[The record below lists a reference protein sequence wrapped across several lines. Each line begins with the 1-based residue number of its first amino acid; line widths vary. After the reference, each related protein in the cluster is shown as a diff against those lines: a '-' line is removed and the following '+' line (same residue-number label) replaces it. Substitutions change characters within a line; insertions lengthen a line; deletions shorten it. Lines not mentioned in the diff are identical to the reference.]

1 MKADAKPIAPVKM
14 WIAILGSQDFPT
26 DGVQDYCEFLGSALE
41 RRAVELKIVRVEWK
55 QKGWLR
61 AISELWRDSVG
72 WRNQRVIL
80 QYTAMSWSRRGFP
93 FALLIV
99 LALLRRRGCRCAV
112 MFHEPYPQGGSRHRL
127 ARLLSTCQDC
137 VIRAMYR
144 GADRSIFPDSLDT
157 IRWLPKGSTKAV
169 FIPIGANIPEPLA
182 GATSSSETR
191 GSTRTVAIFCLT
203 GAPHFHRELQ
213 EIAEAMRSVVASGA
227 KIRLLFFGR
236 GTDDARED
244 IGHAFCDMPIE
255 VSIMG
260 LLPTTEIT
268 ETLLRSDAMLCVR
281 GTVYPRRGSVLSG
294 IACGLPIVGYRGPET
309 VSPIT
314 EAGLELVPHG
324 QPRALGEAL
333 SRVLSDNHLWQ
344 QLRDR
349 SLRAHAKYFSW
360 ETIAERYSTELS
372 NG

>member
-1 MKADAKPIAPVKM
+1 
-14 WIAILGSQDFPT
+14 
-26 DGVQDYCEFLGSALE
+26 
-41 RRAVELKIVRVEWK
+41 
-55 QKGWLR
+55 
-61 AISELWRDSVG
+61 
-72 WRNQRVIL
+72 
-80 QYTAMSWSRRGFP
+80 
-93 FALLIV
+93 
-99 LALLRRRGCRCAV
+99 
-112 MFHEPYPQGGSRHRL
+112 
-127 ARLLSTCQDC
+127 
-137 VIRAMYR
+137 
-144 GADRSIFPDSLDT
+144 
-157 IRWLPKGSTKAV
+157 
-169 FIPIGANIPEPLA
+169 
-182 GATSSSETR
+182 
-191 GSTRTVAIFCLT
+191 
-203 GAPHFHRELQ
+203 
-213 EIAEAMRSVVASGA
+213 
-227 KIRLLFFGR
+227 
-236 GTDDARED
+236 
-244 IGHAFCDMPIE
+244 
-255 VSIMG
+255 MG